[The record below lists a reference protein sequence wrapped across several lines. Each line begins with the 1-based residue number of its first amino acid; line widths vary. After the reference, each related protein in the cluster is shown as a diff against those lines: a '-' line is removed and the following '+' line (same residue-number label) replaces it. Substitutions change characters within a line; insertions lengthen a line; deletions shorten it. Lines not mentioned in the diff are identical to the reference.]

1 MHNNITKQIVLLEF
15 LECEVLLAEVQI
27 QLRAKVEVDVTTF
40 FEVVSEEDEG
50 CQMKEIITFKV

>member
-1 MHNNITKQIVLLEF
+1 MTGH
-15 LECEVLLAEVQI
+15 EVLLAEVQI